1 MKNFDIIE
9 GYFFGTIIFCFTIFL
24 FTMFLVFMAALGME
38 LSGINCHKSASMKK
52 LEYNYSFA
60 TFLMLFKI
68 SSYFFT
74 SNPMEMSKFTF
85 DVRII
90 SLNFLISS
98 ILLIC

>member
-52 LEYNYSFA
+52 LEYSTWVKDSVLVPVEDANGNIKYVPN
-60 TFLMLFKI
+60 TKI
-68 SSYFFT
+68 
-74 SNPMEMSKFTF
+74 
-85 DVRII
+85 RII
-90 SLNFLISS
+90 QEIKQ
-98 ILLIC
+98 